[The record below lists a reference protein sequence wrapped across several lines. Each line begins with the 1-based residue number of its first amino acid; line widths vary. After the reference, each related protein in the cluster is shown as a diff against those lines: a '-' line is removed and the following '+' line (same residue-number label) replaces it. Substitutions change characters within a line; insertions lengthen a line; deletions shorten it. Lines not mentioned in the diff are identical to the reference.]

1 MQTTSFPPRPKAV
14 APKLAQ
20 FGSQLTTAL
29 FILLIVSGS
38 AVSLRAAEIHAAA
51 SAGDMARLNALLATN
66 QNLIHLPG
74 EDALTPLHSAAR
86 AGQLAAAEYLIE
98 RGALVNAAD
107 DHGCTPLHAAIYGHH
122 GDMVE
127 FLLEHQ
133 ANVNAVR
140 KDGTAPIYYA
150 AQNGATN
157 LVQLLL
163 KRGAKPGAASS
174 GADSPLVA
182 ACRRGYGGIAEV
194 LVSGGA
200 DLDAK
205 NESGQAPLHVAARA
219 GQAEM
224 VAWLLRY
231 GADAGIRDESGMKPV
246 DYATG
251 TTNVALVALFDA
263 HSKLPAEEC
272 LPARVGEAGDPDRI
286 VFQGQHA
293 FRAEELRHAL
303 AIKPSYLLMGHPQAN
318 LRVFLDKLQGLLESG
333 YQAKGFP
340 DARVAV
346 SYQRSQLQVR
356 AQISEGPRFRADQVR
371 VVGAKAVP
379 AKELINWF
387 TQPASQPASKRT
399 VYETH
404 KSSWS
409 TNQASG
415 EVFEAKVEATWSA
428 QRREG
433 SLNAPGKVMRPDD
446 PLWKRGESANFSA
459 AWGKDAVAQVEAC
472 LAEQGFFFGVAHVTV
487 ERNEAK
493 GTADLVIHLTHEGP
507 SGVIGKI
514 KVIGNRQNS
523 APEILR
529 FLGLREG
536 GRISARTLADARI
549 KLNDCGRF
557 WRFAVQPTFAGGETV
572 TSRRVNL
579 TIRVE
584 EQPGVPK
591 LGKPLAPEQQALLQL
606 CKWVE
611 QFPEREDEISLALR
625 DPEDLPGAGRLVL
638 SPRHGLIFDFAVRE
652 PLSLSFGVLLND
664 ESVQL
669 CSWAS
674 GNSFVAPSGGGGKL
688 FLHLKPG
695 TGEDGDRYGLSVGG
709 GYSSEKNPVEHGK
722 HPLLAFD
729 VQLSRAAF
737 LDLGARAD
745 SQVTLA
751 KGVLTVTNAG
761 FYLRSDAKTGRIL
774 ELSRQN
780 DSPRMECDFRG
791 QGWAGAVSDFTSR
804 AASLTN
810 RYVPG
815 HGLSSFLSLAAGE
828 LGRIWLARNS
838 TVTNAAE
845 QWRGL
850 AAAQQLCAPEILG
863 AVDAVIRD
871 FGTNKFVIPTDEVDL
886 AMAQNNLAA
895 LFTGWFFKWGNHLFP
910 KYSWPWTATR
920 EAAFLLISQGRYTDL
935 ELERLY
941 QSEDTGPIGC
951 LAIAR
956 LLSAAGS
963 PAVKG
968 FALQGLARMGKQS
981 FLRDCQLFLRGDAG
995 LAASFARMAGVLRA
1009 MPPAELD
1016 SLLKILPEAEAMLL
1030 REAATALRTQPDA
1043 PLDQVL
1049 APALGNYWE
1058 SRLRAKVRAAFYQ
1071 LINQA
1076 RSAAS

>member
-1 MQTTSFPPRPKAV
+1 MQTFSFLHLSRAGVSKPAR
-14 APKLAQ
+14 
-20 FGSQLTTAL
+20 FGSRLTSAL
-29 FILLIVSGS
+29 LLLLFVS
-38 AVSLRAAEIHAAA
+38 ALTVSVRAAQIHDAA
-51 SAGDMARLNALLATN
+51 SAGDVARLNALLATN
-66 QNLIHLPG
+66 QNLVHLPG

-86 AGQLAAAEYLIE
+86 AGKLAAAEYLIE
-98 RGALVNAAD
+98 HGAVVNAPD
-107 DHGCTPLHAAIYGHH
+107 DHGCTPLHSAVYGSH

-133 ANVNAVR
+133 ANANALR

-157 LVQLLL
+157 LVLVLL
-163 KRGAKPGAASS
+163 KHGAKPGAASS
-174 GADSPLVA
+174 GAESPLAAASRRSYIGVA
-182 ACRRGYGGIAEV
+182 EA
-194 LVSGGA
+194 LVSAGA
-200 DLDAK
+200 DLNAK
-205 NESGQAPLHVAARA
+205 NEQGQTPLHAAARA
-219 GQAEM
+219 GQTEM

-246 DYATG
+246 DHATG
-251 TTNVALVALFDA
+251 TTNVALVAVFDA
-263 HSKLPAEEC
+263 YSKLPADEC
-272 LPARVGEAGDPDRI
+272 LPVRVGEAGDPDRI
-286 VFQGQHA
+286 VFLGLHS
-293 FRAEELRHAL
+293 FRADELRHAL
-303 AIKPSYLLMGHPQAN
+303 AVKPSYLLIGHPQAN

-346 SYQRSQLQVR
+346 SYQRAQLQVQ
-356 AQISEGPRFRADQVR
+356 AQISEGPQFRADRVR

-387 TQPASQPASKRT
+387 TQPAPESASKRT

-404 KSSWS
+404 KSSSS
-409 TNQASG
+409 TNQDSG
-415 EVFEAKVEATWSA
+415 EVFEAKVEATWSEN
-428 QRREG
+428 RREG

-446 PLWKRGESANFSA
+446 PLWKRGEPANFSA
-459 AWGKDAVAQVEAC
+459 AWAKDAVAQVEAC
-472 LAEQGFFFGVAHVTV
+472 LAEQGFFFGVARVTI
-487 ERNEAK
+487 ERNAAK
-493 GTADLVIHLTHEGP
+493 GTADLVIHLTQEGP
-507 SGVIGKI
+507 PGVIGKI
-514 KVIGNRQNS
+514 KVIGNQENS
-523 APEILR
+523 TPEILR

-536 GRISARTLADARI
+536 GRISAKTLADARI

-557 WRFAVQPTFAGGETV
+557 WRFAVQPTFTGGETV

-579 TIRVE
+579 TIRVA

-591 LGKPLAPEQQALLQL
+591 LGKPLAPKQQALLQL

-625 DPEDLPGAGRLVL
+625 DPEELPGSGRLVL

-652 PLSLSFGVLLND
+652 PVPLSFGVLLND
-664 ESVQL
+664 ESIQL

-695 TGEDGDRYGLSVGG
+695 NGDDGDRYGLSVGG
-709 GYSSEKNPVEHGK
+709 GYSSEQNPAEHGK

-737 LDLGARAD
+737 LDLEARAD
-745 SQVTLA
+745 SQVSLA
-751 KGVLTVTNAG
+751 KGILTVTNAG

-791 QGWAGAVSDFTSR
+791 QGWARAVSDFNSR

-828 LGRIWLARNS
+828 LGRIWLARNA
-838 TVTNAAE
+838 TVTNAAD

-850 AAAQQLCAPEILG
+850 AAAQKLCAPEILG

-871 FGTNKFVIPTDEVDL
+871 FGTNKFFIPTDEVDL

-920 EAAFLLISQGRYTDL
+920 EGAFLLMSQGRYTDL

-941 QSEDTGPIGC
+941 QSEDTGPLGC
-951 LAIAR
+951 LALAR

-995 LAASFARMAGVLRA
+995 LATSFARMAGVLRA
-1009 MPPAELD
+1009 MPATELD
-1016 SLLKILPEAEAMLL
+1016 SLLKILPEAEAQLL
-1030 REAATALRTQPDA
+1030 REAATALRTKPDA

-1058 SRLRAKVRAAFYQ
+1058 NSLRAKVRAAFYQ
-1071 LINQA
+1071 LINHT